1 MKPLFIIIVLF
12 RLCFG
17 SEETYSFVQKYV
29 PGKEYKYKEESM
41 WSFEVTGSVTESGSS
56 STSRTKC
63 LGYSEEGFL
72 LLEETMIDL
81 IATKK
86 TFDKMSADHEANALI
101 GIPYTLFIDTLSGSI
116 DHVKTEFRE
125 FEEQINSTVMG
136 MGNSIDNKIYPFGM
150 SAFDIKAG
158 DRWSTPLDSVSFFM
172 GDDGNENFM
181 IFESQY
187 ILNKIK
193 IKGKKKLAF
202 VSGIHN
208 ISCHMEFMQDSKFFE
223 GEISGK
229 MKSKERFDLIEN
241 MVVHEKVSGALRWN
255 FTLEDKNINAT
266 WEVSSKEKRIN

>member
-1 MKPLFIIIVLF
+1 MKYLFIIIVLF
-12 RLCFG
+12 QVCFG
-17 SEETYSFVQKYV
+17 SEETYSFLQKFI
-29 PGKEYKYKEESM
+29 PGKEYKFKDESI
-41 WSFEVTGSVTESGSS
+41 WSFTVTGHVTESGSS
-56 STSRTKC
+56 SSSLTKC
-63 LGYSEEGFL
+63 LGYSEDGFL

-101 GIPYTLFIDTLSGSI
+101 GIPYTLYVDTLNGTI
-116 DHVKTEFRE
+116 DHVETEFKE
-125 FEEQINSTVMG
+125 FEEQINSSVMG
-136 MGNSIDNKIYPFGM
+136 MGNIIDNQIYPFGM
-150 SAFDIKAG
+150 NAFDVKVG
-158 DRWSTPLDSVSFFM
+158 DSWNTPQDSVSFFM

-202 VSGIHN
+202 VSGVHN